1 MTRYLISLVCLLLFV
16 IACNNQPEPPTQKPL
31 ETKPL
36 MQDLGSAF
44 YLHFKGFSEKDTF
57 YLELIGRD
65 TVLKGYFYAQTDQEI
80 FLVNGSR
87 YNDSFHLEITP
98 WHDFGLMEDSMSV
111 FMDLKWT
118 SSQLTGTK
126 WANNKPK
133 RNCVIWPEDE
143 GQVLAQP
150 IVSEDS
156 LMIDSG
162 KSVIARNRFESLR
175 FLHPDSSWINQ
186 QLYRLMQDSSFNGD
200 MEAFMKNSAYTMPED
215 TSELEFMR
223 ERPYDEITE
232 VEILYNRQNR
242 LVLCVFNYLYSGGA
256 HGNFDFQIL
265 NLDITKREVL
275 GLPADRLA
283 ELPSLI
289 EKGFRKKHGLTE
301 KDSLNQLLFENHPQ
315 WVNNNYYL
323 TEKGIG
329 FIYNPYEIAPYVA
342 GSLSVYV
349 RLKKE

>member
-1 MTRYLISLVCLLLFV
+1 
-16 IACNNQPEPPTQKPL
+16 
-31 ETKPL
+31 

-44 YLHFKGFSEKDTF
+44 YGHFKGSSEKDTF

-87 YNDSFHLEITP
+87 YNDSFHMEITP
-98 WHDFGLMEDSMSV
+98 WHDFGLMEDSLSV

-118 SSQLTGTK
+118 TGQLAGIKWTK
-126 WANNKPK
+126 GKSK
-133 RNCVIWPEDE
+133 RKCMLWPENE
-143 GQVLAQP
+143 GHITAQP
-150 IVSEDS
+150 IVWEDS
-156 LMIDSG
+156 LVIDSG
-162 KSVIARNRFESLR
+162 KLVIARNRFESLR

-200 MEAFMKNSAYTMPED
+200 MESFMKKSAYTIPED
-215 TSELEFMR
+215 TLELEFMR

-232 VEILYNRQNR
+232 VEILYNRNNL

-256 HGNFDFQIL
+256 HGNFAYQIL
-265 NLDITKREVL
+265 NLDLAKRQVI
-275 GLPADRLA
+275 GLPADHLN

-289 EKGFRKKHGLTE
+289 ERGFRNKHRLSA
-301 KDSLNQLLFENHPQ
+301 KDSLNQLLFENNPQ
-315 WVNNNYYL
+315 WVNHNYYL

-329 FIYNPYEIAPYVA
+329 FIYNPYEIAPYVL

-349 RLKKE
+349 RLNKE